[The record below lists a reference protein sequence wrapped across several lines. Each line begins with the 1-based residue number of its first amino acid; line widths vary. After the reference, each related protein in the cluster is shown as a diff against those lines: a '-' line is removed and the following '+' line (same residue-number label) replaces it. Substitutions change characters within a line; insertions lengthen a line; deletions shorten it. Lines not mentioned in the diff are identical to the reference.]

1 MYSYVHEFRIL
12 VQLVY
17 SMAVAIGQLGNNLG
31 FWMLSNN
38 LDLEIGKTLVNI
50 SKRVLQRVTSMNI
63 FFYECRTQAN
73 HVELIFLNKRQ
84 ILTKTYID
92 TEAKEEYIARYLNGN
107 IGKHT
112 WPPTD
117 SYVPNLTDQTKSD
130 HGPLSPDL
138 TSRLPPLDITPEEAA
153 QLGYMPQRDDFERV
167 KIGHYE
173 DLISF

>member
-1 MYSYVHEFRIL
+1 MIHSYFEINYIFWVFITMEYFSVKMFSIVYVRQQKSNRIFRL
-12 VQLVY
+12 TTNCSSTKLF
-17 SMAVAIGQLGNNLG
+17 ST
-31 FWMLSNN
+31 LSIENF
-38 LDLEIGKTLVNI
+38 II
-50 SKRVLQRVTSMNI
+50 
-63 FFYECRTQAN
+63 
-73 HVELIFLNKRQ
+73 
-84 ILTKTYID
+84 

-167 KIGHYE
+167 KSDFSKI
-173 DLISF
+173 

>member
-1 MYSYVHEFRIL
+1 LADNYSSTVLFYIPL
-12 VQLVY
+12 LQ
-17 SMAVAIGQLGNNLG
+17 NL
-31 FWMLSNN
+31 F
-38 LDLEIGKTLVNI
+38 II
-50 SKRVLQRVTSMNI
+50 
-63 FFYECRTQAN
+63 
-73 HVELIFLNKRQ
+73 
-84 ILTKTYID
+84 

-138 TSRLPPLDITPEEAA
+138 TSKLPPLDITPEEAA

-167 KIGHYE
+167 K
-173 DLISF
+173 SAF

>member
-1 MYSYVHEFRIL
+1 MLDSYSAPHQNFIV
-12 VQLVY
+12 
-17 SMAVAIGQLGNNLG
+17 
-31 FWMLSNN
+31 
-38 LDLEIGKTLVNI
+38 
-50 SKRVLQRVTSMNI
+50 
-63 FFYECRTQAN
+63 
-73 HVELIFLNKRQ
+73 
-84 ILTKTYID
+84 

-167 KIGHYE
+167 KS
-173 DLISF
+173 DISKI

>member
-1 MYSYVHEFRIL
+1 MYKIL
-12 VQLVY
+12 DPKFERKKLRSSVIL
-17 SMAVAIGQLGNNLG
+17 
-31 FWMLSNN
+31 FFF
-38 LDLEIGKTLVNI
+38 
-50 SKRVLQRVTSMNI
+50 KRRFVV
-63 FFYECRTQAN
+63 
-73 HVELIFLNKRQ
+73 
-84 ILTKTYID
+84 

-112 WPPTD
+112 WPPTE

-167 KIGHYE
+167 IIKFQRFDFPG
-173 DLISF
+173 DMNR